1 MVIIIFDIPLHN
13 VTQKVHYI
21 FFFFLKL
28 FLLSVS
34 TYTIIKHNSFECL
47 SGRGKGVGVYSRPG
61 AHELFLRLGWAV
73 IRAGHLFE

>member
-13 VTQKVHYI
+13 VTQKVHL
-21 FFFFLKL
+21 FFFKKKV

-34 TYTIIKHNSFECL
+34 TYIIIKHNSFECL

-61 AHELFLRLGWAV
+61 AHELFLRLGRAV

>member
-13 VTQKVHYI
+13 VTEKVHYI
-21 FFFFLKL
+21 FLFLKV

-61 AHELFLRLGWAV
+61 AHELFLHLGWAV

>member
-1 MVIIIFDIPLHN
+1 MVIITFDFPLHN

-21 FFFFLKL
+21 FFFLKV
-28 FLLSVS
+28 FLLSVG
-34 TYTIIKHNSFECL
+34 TYHNQTSFFWMFEWE
-47 SGRGKGVGVYSRPG
+47 GEGVGVYSRPG

>member
-21 FFFFLKL
+21 FFFLKV

-47 SGRGKGVGVYSRPG
+47 SGRGKGVGVNSRPG
-61 AHELFLRLGWAV
+61 AHELFLHLGWAV

>member
-21 FFFFLKL
+21 FFFFFKV